1 MTLSNAEL
9 TRHETMGPIK
19 EYVQRL
25 TITPLD
31 TVWIADQEGSIK
43 KRLVGYTD
51 NHNTGVRR
59 LDVIALPGE
68 YIMIT
73 RRKSRDVIDHVSR
86 QVFKVGQKAVFEAN
100 YEPNMVFKKVDLSD
114 SYYSEL
120 NTRLLNI
127 VLGEENL
134 VLQQV
139 IHRNMTFSVTD
150 GVKSNIF
157 QTHVGYCTD
166 GKTIKNVKP
175 SEWEDI
181 SAKENDDAVYI
192 FVPFVNTAIVRV
204 LIRDVNKQN
213 EWMTL
218 LAKRLK
224 QEGFIISSQ
233 KGEHDYTFF
242 GIGILLLEH
251 LIREQMLNVK

>member
-9 TRHETMGPIK
+9 ARRESMGPIK
-19 EYVQRL
+19 EFVQRL

-31 TVWIADQEGSIK
+31 TVWIADLEGSIK

-59 LDVIALPGE
+59 LDIIALPGE

-73 RRKSRDVIDHVSR
+73 RRKSRDVIDHVSKK
-86 QVFKVGQKAVFEAN
+86 VFKVGQKSVFEAN
-100 YEPNMVFKKVDLSD
+100 YEPDTVFKKVDLSD

-134 VLQQV
+134 VLQHV
-139 IHRNMTFSVTD
+139 IHRNIAFSVTND
-150 GVKSNIF
+150 VKSNIF
-157 QTHVGYCTD
+157 QTHISYRTD

-181 SAKENDDAVYI
+181 STKEDDDAVYI
-192 FVPFVNTAIVRV
+192 FVPFANTAIVKV
-204 LIRDVNKQN
+204 FIRDVNKHN

-224 QEGFIISSQ
+224 QEGFIINSQ

-242 GIGILLLEH
+242 GMNVLLP
-251 LIREQMLNVK
+251 EQMFNVK